1 MSDFNNQLRRYIDGL
16 EEPVSLDEA
25 MNRRADRRFRVPAAV
40 LAGAAV
46 VLIPALVLVGLR
58 WLPGGND
65 AAETTTSL
73 ATTTSLETTTSL
85 LPIAPIAVPDL
96 IGLTEA
102 QARSLLGDLG
112 LQLEI
117 VDEYP
122 SRSGFGLIKAQGPQA
137 GDPAE
142 PGSTVVVEVRIEAN
156 CLNYESPG
164 DAESDTIELLFECAN
179 SSGYPG
185 EWVVIARALDAGEPR
200 LAGTV
205 TALLAGPNPQERSD
219 GVQSFFD
226 ENSAGALN
234 AISLGPDGYLVV
246 DFNDAI
252 IINNASTT
260 TGGMFFMAELQANL
274 FQFPDVQSIE
284 FRLDGSCEAFGEW
297 MQIGEC
303 PTWTREDWEE
313 LVAAWDAERA
323 LQPGPGEALGIDDIV
338 GATFTTQ
345 VRNNSPE
352 IMTVRDGDVTDLF
365 SSGFS
370 EIGGWLLD
378 DANTDDL
385 KNWALHVTGQNAEM
399 IWLVE
404 SIGRTDQ
411 GSMIYTVRAVLE
423 IPWREIEEVMQG
435 DPFVRDGA
443 SACTRDGVSD
453 PRLVVV
459 AEVSETDGVISDY
472 MNPLLAWLINVDS
485 AQFVEIPV
493 DGVECLF
500 EVP

>member
-1 MSDFNNQLRRYIDGL
+1 
-16 EEPVSLDEA
+16 
-25 MNRRADRRFRVPAAV
+25 
-40 LAGAAV
+40 
-46 VLIPALVLVGLR
+46 
-58 WLPGGND
+58 
-65 AAETTTSL
+65 
-73 ATTTSLETTTSL
+73 
-85 LPIAPIAVPDL
+85 
-96 IGLTEA
+96 
-102 QARSLLGDLG
+102 
-112 LQLEI
+112 
-117 VDEYP
+117 
-122 SRSGFGLIKAQGPQA
+122 
-137 GDPAE
+137 
-142 PGSTVVVEVRIEAN
+142 
-156 CLNYESPG
+156 
-164 DAESDTIELLFECAN
+164 
-179 SSGYPG
+179 
-185 EWVVIARALDAGEPR
+185 
-200 LAGTV
+200 
-205 TALLAGPNPQERSD
+205 
-219 GVQSFFD
+219 
-226 ENSAGALN
+226 
-234 AISLGPDGYLVV
+234 
-246 DFNDAI
+246 
-252 IINNASTT
+252 
-260 TGGMFFMAELQANL
+260 
-274 FQFPDVQSIE
+274 
-284 FRLDGSCEAFGEW
+284 
-297 MQIGEC
+297 
-303 PTWTREDWEE
+303 
-313 LVAAWDAERA
+313 
-323 LQPGPGEALGIDDIV
+323 
-338 GATFTTQ
+338 
-345 VRNNSPE
+345 
-352 IMTVRDGDVTDLF
+352 MTVRDGDVTDLF